1 MTVNMAEHTS
11 RCMGHQQ
18 TIYDG
23 LSEVPCG
30 SNTTCAAF
38 SVRVLVDMAAIVA
51 IVVEQVN
58 DSKSVQNPVFAPPLH
73 PFFTVH
79 RLQPAAL
86 LLLKMSCE
94 TCTCEEA
101 MSISSPPGFK
111 TNAEANVR
119 RFVIRGAHD

>member
-11 RCMGHQQ
+11 RCIGYQQ
-18 TIYDG
+18 TICDG

-51 IVVEQVN
+51 IVLEQVN
-58 DSKSVQNPVFAPPLH
+58 DSKSVQNRLSH
-73 PFFTVH
+73 YLCTTFFTAY

-94 TCTCEEA
+94 
-101 MSISSPPGFK
+101 
-111 TNAEANVR
+111 NL
-119 RFVIRGAHD
+119 HL